1 MKLSTLALIAATVAI
16 PAAAFADSS
25 QPKSAPGAEAPANT
39 KMKKG
44 TATTGAPARDS
55 SIPGATNPN
64 TSSAPGRSHVGEP
77 AGDSSLPGASKK

>member
-55 SIPGATNPN
+55 SIPGRDQPQHQFGSWPQPRRRA
-64 TSSAPGRSHVGEP
+64 GR
-77 AGDSSLPGASKK
+77 